1 MNTLSHQDKKV
12 TERHTFYSILAEK
25 TVHTL
30 FQPIVSL
37 QNGHIHGYEALSRG
51 PVGTSFYS
59 PVHLFSFAEKEGCL
73 YRLEKLARELAI
85 QNATPLLSH
94 DEKIF
99 INISAQVIY
108 DPNFTPGHTISLLS
122 EYNLSP
128 EQIVFEIT
136 ERSAIHDFAA
146 FREVLYHYRQQGF
159 KIAIDDA
166 GAGYSSLQ
174 AISELT
180 PDYIKVDRSLIQHI
194 DQKEVKQSILEAFV
208 TFAQKTNAQL
218 IAEGIETKEELKQV
232 ISLGIDYA
240 QGFIFGRPSYPPEQ
254 LPYDVVQ
261 TIRASNLPA
270 YLKKVVTITEHD
282 ELIILKDGQPIL
294 ETNAKNILMA
304 YRRLYT

>member
-1 MNTLSHQDKKV
+1 MSIALNQDPKV
-12 TERHTFYSILAEK
+12 RERHAFYSILGDK
-25 TVHTL
+25 KIHTL

-37 QNGHIHGYEALSRG
+37 HNGHIHGYEALSRG

-59 PVHLFSFAEKEGCL
+59 PIHLFSFAEKEGYL
-73 YRLEKLARELAI
+73 YLLEKLARELAI
-85 QNATPLLSH
+85 QNATPLLSQ

-99 INISAQVIY
+99 INISAQVIH
-108 DPNFTPGHTISLLS
+108 DPNFTPGHTMSLLN
-122 EYNLSP
+122 EYHLLP

-136 ERSAIHDFAA
+136 ERSAIHDFVT
-146 FREVLYHYRQQGF
+146 FREVLYHYREQGF
-159 KIAIDDA
+159 NIAIDDA

-174 AISELT
+174 AISELM
-180 PDYIKVDRSLIQHI
+180 PDYIKIDRSLIQHI
-194 DQKEVKQSILEAFV
+194 DQKEVKQNILEAFV
-208 TFAQKTNAQL
+208 TFAKKTNAQL

-232 ISLGIDYA
+232 ISLGIHYA
-240 QGFIFGRPSYPPEQ
+240 QGFILGRPNNPPEQ

-261 TIRASNLPA
+261 TIRASTPSA
-270 YLKKVVTITEHD
+270 YPKKVVTITEHD